1 MEKKFH
7 QRPNLFTDELSLNV
21 TDLHRSIA
29 YYEQVIGFRV
39 LEQQDRKAVLT
50 ADGKTPLL
58 TLEQPEGV
66 QPKEGRRT
74 GMYHFALLLPSRA
87 YLSAFLRHIAKNR
100 VRLGAA
106 DHHVSEALYLSDPD
120 GNEIEV
126 YRDRPSSEW
135 IWKGSEVHMVT
146 DPLDAEGILAE
157 SDDEWKGLPEETIIG
172 HMHLHVAD
180 LAAAEKFYCEGLGF
194 SAVCHYPGALFV
206 STGGYHHHIG
216 LNIWNGVGAPPK
228 SPNSAGMN
236 WFTLVFADEEARK
249 QALEK
254 LERLGTTAS
263 PAGEDYEVTDPSGIR
278 ILLRV

>member
-7 QRPNLFTDELSLNV
+7 RKPNLYTTELSLNV
-21 TDLHRSIA
+21 TDLDRSIA
-29 YYEQVIGFRV
+29 YYEQIIGFRV
-39 LEQQDRKAVLT
+39 LEKQERKAVLT
-50 ADGKTPLL
+50 ADGKTPML

-66 QPKEGRRT
+66 LPKEGRRT

-87 YLSAFLRHIAKNR
+87 DLAAFLRHIAKNR

-106 DHHVSEALYLSDPD
+106 DHHVSEAIYLADPD

-126 YRDRPSSEW
+126 YRDRPSAEW
-135 IWKGSEVHMVT
+135 IWKDSEVHMVT
-146 DPLDAEGILAE
+146 EPLDAEGILAE
-157 SDDEWKGLPEETIIG
+157 SGAEWKGLPEETIIG

-180 LAAAEKFYCEGLGF
+180 LAEAEKFYCEGLGF
-194 SAVCHYPGALFV
+194 TVVCHFPGALFV

-236 WFTLVFADEEARK
+236 WFTVVYPDEEARR
-249 QALEK
+249 QT
-254 LERLGTTAS
+254 LERLKVFGAEGI
-263 PAGEDYEVTDPSGIR
+263 AVGEDVMVEDPSGIR